1 MPAFIAALLG
11 GLITV
16 VGTMAG
22 RVLVSLG
29 IGVVT
34 YVGFKTGLDMLKAQA
49 IAAFVGL
56 PASVLDLLGP
66 LRVGVCISIVSSAI
80 AARLVINGLSGDA
93 FKRWVIK

>member
-34 YVGFKTGLDMLKAQA
+34 YVGF
-49 IAAFVGL
+49 
-56 PASVLDLLGP
+56 
-66 LRVGVCISIVSSAI
+66 
-80 AARLVINGLSGDA
+80 
-93 FKRWVIK
+93 